1 MNVRYRVD
9 LSQIERTALRAL
21 LSGMR
26 RASSSERRFSW
37 PPMPGPAT
45 RRLQGA
51 SAWAAP
57 DQVTLRSLLQS
68 FLSLEEAGNPE
79 SAKDSVR
86 YPCGASQFD
95 DSMANTSPAWRAYDL
110 YAEAPGP
117 KQPVVCFDE
126 SPVQLIGEIRQ
137 PISARPGHL
146 ERYDYEY
153 RRNGTVNLFVLL
165 DVHRPSRKVKV
176 TERRAAEDY
185 AQCMRDLVDIHYPD
199 AEIIRVVQTFPPAEA
214 RRILRRP
221 EFHHTPQAR

>member
-21 LSGMR
+21 LSGGKHASR
-26 RASSSERRFSW
+26 KLKRAQILLAADAGASDEE
-37 PPMPGPAT
+37 
-45 RRLQGA
+45 LQGA

-57 DQVTLRSLLQS
+57 DQATLRSLLQS

-95 DSMANTSPAWRAYDL
+95 DSMANTSPAWRTYDL
-110 YAEAPGP
+110 YAEAPDP

-137 PISARPGHL
+137 PISARPGQARTL
-146 ERYDYEY
+146 RLRVSSQWDGQSLRTP
-153 RRNGTVNLFVLL
+153 RRSSSLAQGQS
-165 DVHRPSRKVKV
+165 H
-176 TERRAAEDY
+176 RAASGRRLRPMH
-185 AQCMRDLVDIHYPD
+185 ARSRRHPLSRCRDHPG
-199 AEIIRVVQTFPPAEA
+199 
-214 RRILRRP
+214 RP
-221 EFHHTPQAR
+221 G